1 MSSTA
6 TTGRTW
12 RQIARGI
19 IAPVIAANQG
29 KSRKEQRK
37 ALREA
42 FPRYGSA
49 TRGHAYKI
57 WCEECA
63 FALRERSRRSYV
75 RHQVKRPED
84 VMQVMRPWAAE
95 RGLVEV
101 TAVLDIDD

>member
-1 MSSTA
+1 MSTTT

-29 KSRKEQRK
+29 KTRKEQRK
-37 ALREA
+37 ALRLA
-42 FPRYGSA
+42 YPRYAASK
-49 TRGHAYKI
+49 TGHAYKV

-84 VMQVMRPWAAE
+84 IMQIMRPWAAE
-95 RGLVEV
+95 RGLVEI